1 MTLLTKTDHENAL
14 KILKESEVGVG
25 DKIFYKDWPEANYMG
40 YYEITEIDILNRKVK
55 TEESGNDRRP
65 DIRTFSF
72 AAFTDFKGW
81 YRVTDKKV
89 SLIELDPKY
98 ENMFE

>member
-14 KILKESEVGVG
+14 EILKESEITVG
-25 DKIFYKDWPEANYMG
+25 DKIFYKDWPEQNYMG
-40 YYEITEIDILNRKVK
+40 YYEIIEIDFLSREVK
-55 TEESGNDRRP
+55 TKEDSNDRRE
-65 DIRTFSF
+65 DVRTFGF
-72 AAFTDFKGW
+72 LAFNDFKGW
-81 YRVTDKKV
+81 KRVIDKQV